1 MKICELKTK
10 SGFKIDGPVLL
21 EPTKFFDNR
30 GFFME
35 SWNQQK
41 FEQIVGEDVIFVQDN
56 HSQSTKNVIRGLHY
70 QLNPIP
76 QAKLV
81 RCINGRVFDVAV
93 DVRKDSDTFGQYVG
107 VFLDSVDDYSFWIPN
122 GFAHGFITLSNKAD
136 LLYKTTNYW
145 NKDLEV
151 TINCFDSQLDI
162 DWPQPKEVC
171 IFSEKDKY
179 ASFLNELS
187 NDKLFL

>member
-10 SGFKIDGPVLL
+10 SGLKIDGPLLL

-81 RCINGRVFDVAV
+81 RCINGSVFDVAV
-93 DVRKDSDTFGQYVG
+93 DVRKNSDTFGQYVG

-122 GFAHGFITLSNKAD
+122 GFAHGFIALSNKAD

-151 TINCFDSQLDI
+151 TINCFDSHLDI
-162 DWPQPKEVC
+162 DWPQPKEAC